1 MIRVLVYV
9 ALIFLLAAGF
19 AWLAERPGEIAVVWL
34 GYEIRTSLMVAAIV
48 TAAVLALFAALWTL
62 IRALIHSPKAAQGY
76 FAARR
81 RDRGYHALSQGM
93 IALGAGDDSGASKQA
108 AEARRLLPGEPLALL
123 LSAQA
128 AQLRG
133 DHDAAREA
141 FQGMAS
147 GGETKLLGLHGL
159 FVEAQRAGKHEAARH
174 YAEEAAKAR
183 PQLAWAGTALFEYQ
197 SASGEWDEALKTLAA
212 NTQAGLID
220 KNRAQRLQA
229 VLQTARAMELEAGD
243 PEKARSAAMDAHRLA
258 PELVPAAVLAARL
271 NSRLGDVK
279 RAAKAIETTWKLSP
293 HAELAEAYA
302 AVRPGDSNSERMKR
316 IRRLADLRPNNPEA
330 SFALARA
337 AIDARDWEEARTAL
351 GWLIRERPS
360 ERACL
365 LMAEIEEG
373 EHGDRGRVRDWLA
386 RAVRAPRDPNWVADG
401 HVFEAWAPISPISGK
416 LDAFEWKVP
425 AERLGPPTGVSIDVR
440 PFQAEAI
447 AAEPATDVTAEPVA
461 ARVISAPAEASVMA
475 ASAVGAEAVRLVA
488 VDAAEVVTRPARN
501 GDHPE
506 PAEKP
511 RANGAASPVRN
522 GDAPKDFPSAPDDPG
537 PRERTSEPAAGA
549 KRKFWMF

>member
-1 MIRVLVYV
+1 LVRVLVYV

-19 AWLAERPGEIAVVWL
+19 AWLAERPGEIAVTWL

-62 IRALIHSPKAAQGY
+62 IRALIHTPRAAQGY

-81 RDRGYHALSQGM
+81 RDKGYHALSQGM
-93 IALGAGDDSGASKQA
+93 IALGAGDESGASKQA

-133 DHDAAREA
+133 DHTAAREA
-141 FQGMAS
+141 FEGMAA
-147 GGETKLLGLHGL
+147 GPDTKLLGWHGL
-159 FVEAQRAGKHEAARH
+159 FVEAQRQGKHEAARH
-174 YAEEAAKAR
+174 YAEEAARAR

-197 SASGEWDEALKTLAA
+197 SASGEWDEALRTLAA
-212 NTQAGLID
+212 NTQAGLVD
-220 KNRAQRLQA
+220 KTRSQRLQA
-229 VLQTARAMELEAGD
+229 VLHTARTMELEAGE
-243 PEKARSAAMDAHRLA
+243 PEKARTAALEAHRLA
-258 PELVPAAVLAARL
+258 PDLVPAAVLAARL

-279 RAAKAIETTWKLSP
+279 RAAKVIETTWRLFP
-293 HAELAEAYA
+293 HAELADAYA
-302 AVRPGDSNSERMKR
+302 AVRPGDSNVERMKR
-316 IRRLADLRPNNPEA
+316 IRRLADLRPNNAEA

-337 AIDARDWEEARTAL
+337 AIDARDWGEARRAIE
-351 GWLIRERPS
+351 WLVRDKPS

-373 EHGDRGRVRDWLA
+373 DGDRGRVRDWLA

-401 HVFEAWAPISPISGK
+401 QVFEAWAPVSPVSGK

-440 PFQAEAI
+440 PFEAQAI
-447 AAEPATDVTAEPVA
+447 AAEPVTDVVAETPRAVA
-461 ARVISAPAEASVMA
+461 PPAEASVMA
-475 ASAVGAEAVRLVA
+475 AGATAAEAVRSVA
-488 VDAAEVVTRPARN
+488 TDAEPVRGNGNHTEPA
-501 GDHPE
+501 PE
-506 PAEKP
+506 PKP
-511 RANGAASPVRN
+511 RANGAAAPAAPAN
-522 GDAPKDFPSAPDDPG
+522 GDFPAAPDDPG
-537 PRERTSEPAAGA
+537 PRERTSEPATGA